1 MTVPSIVRGTYVSIL
16 VEDPENPGT
25 FLPLCGLN
33 TRTLTEQVN
42 TNDVFT
48 RNCDNPEDIPFRRLI
63 QTGKQWD
70 LSGSGQ
76 YNRALGGLI
85 SSLVGVRA
93 NYRFLIG
100 EPADDTVYTSYFG
113 GPAMLTQRQITG
125 ADDDFVQTELTIGS
139 DGEWTETEL

>member
-1 MTVPSIVRGTYVSIL
+1 MSVPAIVRGTYVSIL
-16 VEDPENPGT
+16 VEDPDAPGT
-25 FLPLCGLN
+25 YLALCGIN
-33 TRTLTEQVN
+33 TRTLTEQIN

-48 RNCDNPEDIPFRRLI
+48 RDCDDPEDIPFRRLI
-63 QTGKQWD
+63 QTGRQWD

-85 SSLVGVRA
+85 SSLMGVRA

-100 EPADDTVYTSYFG
+100 EPVDDAVYTSYFG

-125 ADDDFVQTELTIGS
+125 SDEDFVQTELTIGS

>member
-16 VEDPENPGT
+16 VEDPDNAGA
-25 FLPLCGLN
+25 FLPLCGIT

-42 TNDVFT
+42 TNDAFT
-48 RNCDNPEDIPFRRLI
+48 RNCDDPEDIPFRRLI

-76 YNRALGGLI
+76 YNRAQAALI
-85 SSLVGVRA
+85 GSLVGVRA

-100 EPADDTVYTSYFG
+100 EPADDAVYTSYFG

-139 DGEWTETEL
+139 DGEWVETEV

>member
-1 MTVPSIVRGTYVSIL
+1 MSVPAIVRGTYVSIL
-16 VEDPENPGT
+16 VEDADNPGT
-25 FLPLCGLN
+25 FIPLCGIN

-48 RNCDNPEDIPFRRLI
+48 RNCDDPEDIPFRRLI

-76 YNRALGGLI
+76 YNRAQGALI
-85 SSLVGVRA
+85 GTLMGVRK

-100 EPADDTVYTSYFG
+100 EPADDAVYTSYFG

-125 ADDDFVQTELTIGS
+125 SDEDFVQVELTIGS
-139 DGEWTETEL
+139 DGEWTETVL

>member
-1 MTVPSIVRGTYVSIL
+1 MTTPSIVRGTYVSIL
-16 VEDPENPGT
+16 VEDDANPGT
-25 FLPLCGLN
+25 YIALCGISA
-33 TRTLTEQVN
+33 RTLTEQVN

-76 YNRALGGLI
+76 YNRAQGALMGT
-85 SSLVGVRA
+85 LVGVRK

-100 EPADDTVYTSYFG
+100 EPAEDAVYTSYFQ
-113 GPAMLTQRQITG
+113 GPAMMTQRQIVG
-125 ADDDFVQTELTIGS
+125 NDDDFVTTELTIGS
-139 DGEWTETEL
+139 DGEWTETQL